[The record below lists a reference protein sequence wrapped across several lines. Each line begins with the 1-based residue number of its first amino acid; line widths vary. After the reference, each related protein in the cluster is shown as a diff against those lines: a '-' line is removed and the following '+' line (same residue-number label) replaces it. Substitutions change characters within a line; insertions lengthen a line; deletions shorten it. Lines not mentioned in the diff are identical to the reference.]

1 MHAEDIDWTTLD
13 DPVVPQAGDHLH
25 TMQAPQTDRDVSDVS
40 DVEPGDGGALSLR
53 VLRVGEAVRALAP
66 VRGRGPREGSM
77 RRDDILKVS
86 GVSSSQR
93 AAR

>member
-13 DPVVPQAGDHLH
+13 GTIVPQAGDHLH

-40 DVEPGDGGALSLR
+40 DVEPGDGAALSLR

-66 VRGRGPREGSM
+66 VRGLWAEGGIHAS
-77 RRDDILKVS
+77 
-86 GVSSSQR
+86 
-93 AAR
+93 